1 MAKLKKPNKK
11 ILVVEDEPLLSSMYV
26 TVLRRAFRDIYQA
39 STKQD
44 GIKIIMRI
52 LPDLILLDLMI
63 PTTAVIDIKSDFHEP
78 VGFELLQEIRRFSK
92 TKNTKVIIL
101 SNLDADEHRQRA
113 IKLGAVDYIVK
124 ASVTPQL
131 VADRVQQFLK

>member
-1 MAKLKKPNKK
+1 MAKPKKPNKK

-78 VGFELLQEIRRFSK
+78 VGFELLKEIRRFSK